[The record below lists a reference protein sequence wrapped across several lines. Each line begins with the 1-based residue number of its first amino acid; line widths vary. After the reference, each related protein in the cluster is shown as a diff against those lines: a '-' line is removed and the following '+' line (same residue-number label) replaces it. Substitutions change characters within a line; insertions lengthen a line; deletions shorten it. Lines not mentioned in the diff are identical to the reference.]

1 MAPVLGSVR
10 RGGGDA
16 LTQINEWFFADV
28 ADAAK
33 KIKQE
38 DGLGVVGKG
47 IPEDMLVDGRRND
60 EEGPSLGKIWK
71 MGIPGKGSD
80 DCGRGGGWG

>member
-38 DGLGVVGKG
+38 DGLGGG
-47 IPEDMLVDGRRND
+47 QQRR
-60 EEGPSLGKIWK
+60 P
-71 MGIPGKGSD
+71 
-80 DCGRGGGWG
+80 